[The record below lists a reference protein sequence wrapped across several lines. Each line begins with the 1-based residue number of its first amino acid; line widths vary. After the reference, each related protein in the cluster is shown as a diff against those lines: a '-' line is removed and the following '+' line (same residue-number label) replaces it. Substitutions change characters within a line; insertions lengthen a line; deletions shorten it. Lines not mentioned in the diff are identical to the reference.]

1 MDTEH
6 HSSAPGNLCP
16 QGMGTVLI
24 PGALQGGRS
33 SFHTQSLQGIP
44 GHPGSWSS
52 KWLLS
57 GKTTTMVTTCM
68 ETGGIKPAVPLGTLL
83 QNWIFFLLLEF
94 PYPAGQQGTFYL
106 LDPPSLG
113 LKWALLDLE
122 ASTAALLRQ
131 GLNFIISLCHSSSKV
146 PASAGKHIYLKC

>member
-1 MDTEH
+1 MFHKVLLGRKLMGWNSLRSWGHWEAGGAKAQHRAEIGHKSRCIFMDTSTEH

-24 PGALQGGRS
+24 PGALQGDRS

-57 GKTTTMVTTCM
+57 GKT

-113 LKWALLDLE
+113 L
-122 ASTAALLRQ
+122 
-131 GLNFIISLCHSSSKV
+131 
-146 PASAGKHIYLKC
+146 